1 MAAESVERI
10 ETAYESEEM
19 MTNVLAAVKYLAP
32 NFINKIRNPKR
43 MRWICQF
50 IHKFI
55 CRILP
60 NAKCNKELHFL
71 PFAFID
77 LVLK

>member
-19 MTNVLAAVKYLAP
+19 MTNVLAAVKYLVP
-32 NFINKIRNPKR
+32 NSIYKIRKPKR

-50 IHKFI
+50 IHKSL

-71 PFAFID
+71 AFD
-77 LVLK
+77 FN